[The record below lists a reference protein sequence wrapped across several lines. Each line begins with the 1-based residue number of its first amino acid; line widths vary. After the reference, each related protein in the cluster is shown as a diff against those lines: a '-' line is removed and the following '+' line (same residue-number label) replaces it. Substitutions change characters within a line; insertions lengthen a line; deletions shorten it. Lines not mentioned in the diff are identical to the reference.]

1 MILKTI
7 KEKTLNSIIKKKLS
21 KQSADANFVG
31 SKIDSVLCL
40 VNYDEI
46 NDIEKLYGL
55 REDLNIEYPEFKIL
69 GYVQKIDKKIKYPIA
84 VFSESS
90 ILVNGSINNFKVN
103 HYLRKEYDVVINCD
117 SENLLP
123 LVLVSALAKTR
134 FRVGL
139 GLENTDYNDLTLK
152 GPISD
157 FEYFKKELVKYL
169 TILNKNNI

>member
-7 KEKTLNSIIKKKLS
+7 KEKSLHSIIKKKLS
-21 KQSADANFVG
+21 GHFIEEGFKGSEIASA
-31 SKIDSVLCL
+31 LCL
-40 VNYDEI
+40 VNYNEI
-46 NDIEKLYGL
+46 SDVNQLNEL
-55 REDLNIEYPEFKIL
+55 RDALNIDFAEFKIIA
-69 GYVQKIDKKIKYPIA
+69 YVQKIDKNIKYPFA
-84 VFSESS
+84 VFSDKS
-90 ILVNGSINNFKVN
+90 ILINGAINNFKVS

-123 LVLVSALAKTR
+123 LLLVSALAKTK

-139 GLENTDYNDLTLK
+139 GLESSDYNDLTLK

-169 TILNKNNI
+169 TILNKK